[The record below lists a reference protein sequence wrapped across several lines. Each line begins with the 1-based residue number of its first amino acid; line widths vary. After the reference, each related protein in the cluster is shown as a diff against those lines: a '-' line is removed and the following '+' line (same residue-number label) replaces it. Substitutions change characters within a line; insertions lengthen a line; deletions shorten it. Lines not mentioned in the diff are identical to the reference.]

1 MANRVVFL
9 LVFIFFQS
17 AFSFCVAF
25 VSCSK
30 DVCSDLKDPQVVS
43 SIYAALEI
51 NEITALLLFIQ
62 QFISSLTI
70 SSILQVT
77 INSW

>member
-1 MANRVVFL
+1 M
-9 LVFIFFQS
+9 
-17 AFSFCVAF
+17 
-25 VSCSK
+25 SCSK

-70 SSILQVT
+70 SSISQVT